1 MNAQIWLITITG
13 YSFWNIFFLP
23 GGGHGL
29 NGCLG
34 RMPVT
39 MENGEGR
46 SWVNQHNVSSRAYL
60 PFKNLSNI
68 LSQISN
74 FIVDESNGFVP
85 WSTSHFAIG
94 LTSPIK

>member
-1 MNAQIWLITITG
+1 MHKLGFLLTAG
-13 YSFWNIFFLP
+13 CSFWNIFFLP

-29 NGCLG
+29 NGCLR

-46 SWVNQHNVSSRAYL
+46 SLVNQHNVSSRAYL